1 MMALVTNY
9 VGQAHGSLATE
20 AVQRV
25 AGSGSITR

>member
-9 VGQAHGSLATE
+9 IGQAHGSLVME

-25 AGSGSITR
+25 AGSVQP